1 MDKETPTKKM
11 IRLAIIAIE
20 KRRPKVVTI
29 NRKMSV
35 AAVAEEAGVSRAL
48 IHRDF
53 PDLLERIRGG
63 ANKAIAKQRNDIRE
77 QLKREKEH
85 HKECCLKIKE
95 LSDMLANM
103 QSINATLTQENK
115 ELRLKIDSDKK
126 IQPIR

>member
-1 MDKETPTKKM
+1 MDKETPTKKK

-20 KRRPKVVTI
+20 KGRPKVVTI
-29 NRKMSV
+29 NRKISV

-63 ANKAIAKQRNDIRE
+63 TNKAIAKQRNDIRE
-77 QLKREKEH
+77 QLKREKVH
-85 HKECCLKIKE
+85 HKECLLKIKE

-115 ELRLKIDSDKK
+115 DLRLKIDSDKK

>member
-1 MDKETPTKKM
+1 MDKETPTKKK

-20 KRRPKVVTI
+20 KGRPKVVTI

-77 QLKREKEH
+77 QLKREKAH
-85 HKECCLKIKE
+85 HKECRLKIKE

-115 ELRLKIDSDKK
+115 DLRFKIDSDNK

>member
-1 MDKETPTKKM
+1 MDKETQTKKK

-20 KRRPKVVTI
+20 KGRPKVITI
-29 NRKMSV
+29 DRKMSV

-63 ANKAIAKQRNDIRE
+63 VNKAIAKQRNDIRE
-77 QLKREKEH
+77 QLKREKAH

-95 LSDMLANM
+95 LNDMLANM
-103 QSINATLTQENK
+103 QSINATLIQENK
-115 ELRLKIDSDKK
+115 ELRLKIDSNKK